1 MSSRRTVL
9 LNTGHKI
16 PTLGYGTWL
25 CSEETVSEAV
35 FEALKVGYRHLDLAK
50 VYGNQIGVGDG
61 IKRALAEI
69 PGLKR
74 EDIFVTS
81 KLWNNSHRPE
91 DVEPTLDDTLAEL
104 GLDYLDVS
112 IFKKKIFDQSIRIIL
127 CFAHFMQFYLIHHD
141 FRSYILFIG
150 QLLSP
155 PARFS
160 SQKIQRPAQSFLT
173 KECRFVRHGKVY
185 SFNFM

>member
-1 MSSRRTVL
+1 MSSGRTVL
-9 LNTGHKI
+9 LNTGHKF
-16 PTLGYGTWL
+16 PTLGYGTWQ
-25 CSEETVSEAV
+25 CTSDVVGDTV

-50 VYGNQIGVGDG
+50 AYGNQVGVGEG

-91 DVEPTLDDTLAEL
+91 DVEPTLDDTLQEL

-112 IFKKKIFDQSIRIIL
+112 IQKMS
-127 CFAHFMQFYLIHHD
+127 
-141 FRSYILFIG
+141 
-150 QLLSP
+150 LLAYWNHS
-155 PARFS
+155 RF
-160 SQKIQRPAQSFLT
+160 
-173 KECRFVRHGKVY
+173 FVLY
-185 SFNFM
+185 ETLSNLS